1 MNIRYH
7 VELSEAER
15 CELTALVGGGKHYA
29 RKIKRAQILLAADSG
44 LSDDD
49 IAAAVAVGGST
60 VYRTKRRFVEG
71 NLEAALNEE
80 SRAGA
85 DRKLTSNEE
94 ALLVATACSS
104 PPEGRAR
111 WTLELLAGAMVK
123 LTDHDSLSRETV
135 RRRLAENHLKPWQK
149 DMWCIPKVDAEYV
162 ARMEDVLD
170 LYAEQPDPKR
180 PVVCFDESPSQ
191 LIGEA
196 RQPIPAAPGRLERF
210 DYEYRRNGVV
220 NLFVFLDAHRSW
232 RRVKVTGHRTAD
244 DFALCMREL
253 VDVDFPEAERI
264 RVVLDNLSTHTAA
277 ALYAAFPPAE
287 ARRVL
292 RRLDFHYTPK
302 HASWLNMVE
311 IEIGVLKGQCLDRRI
326 ESSDRLVAEIDV
338 WQSQRNQSGARIN
351 WMFSTDKAEPKWR
364 APIPIP
370 RSKSHNHCAEELA
383 ASRSK
388 GLARTRIRRGGM
400 NLACLRLSA
409 SPARVRGLPP
419 FPKGSPAI
427 PETLKRSATLMAP
440 PLLDD
445 FPARVGIVL
454 GPRGAESGRVWSEVL
469 LVDDAVLAANERL
482 DAAVAVGGRPG
493 DHPIARDHV
502 AVDEVGK
509 GAPAPPAPAQ

>member
-1 MNIRYH
+1 LTVSSSTEDRAVLGLDQKLDAARDAGGPPDEAGAFEGEHHLVHAGRRDLEVPLHVGFRGRLAEDTAIGVDEGQVLTLLVGERGKSSGTRAKQLIHSLIRLGVAIREEARMNIRYH

-15 CELTALVGGGKHYA
+15 CELAALVGGGKHYA

-49 IAAAVAVGGST
+49 TAAAVAVGGST

-80 SRAGA
+80 PRAGA
-85 DRKLTSNEE
+85 GRKLTSNEE
-94 ALLVATACSS
+94 ALLIATACSS

-180 PVVCFDESPSQ
+180 PVICFDESPTQ

-196 RQPIPAAPGRLERF
+196 RRPIPAAPGRLERF
-210 DYEYRRNGVV
+210 DYEYRRNGAV

-232 RRVKVTGHRTAD
+232 RRVKVTDHRTAD

-253 VDVDFPEAERI
+253 VDVAFPEAERI

-292 RRLDFHYTPK
+292 RRLEFHYTPK

-326 ESSDRLVAEIDV
+326 ESCDRLVAEIDV

-351 WMFSTDKAEPKWR
+351 WMFSTDKARTKMTR
-364 APIPIP
+364 AYPDP
-370 RSKSHNHCAEELA
+370 S
-383 ASRSK
+383 
-388 GLARTRIRRGGM
+388 
-400 NLACLRLSA
+400 
-409 SPARVRGLPP
+409 
-419 FPKGSPAI
+419 
-427 PETLKRSATLMAP
+427 LK
-440 PLLDD
+440 
-445 FPARVGIVL
+445 
-454 GPRGAESGRVWSEVL
+454 ES
-469 LVDDAVLAANERL
+469 
-482 DAAVAVGGRPG
+482 
-493 DHPIARDHV
+493 
-502 AVDEVGK
+502 
-509 GAPAPPAPAQ
+509 

>member
-80 SRAGA
+80 PRAGA
-85 DRKLTSNEE
+85 DRKLTGNEE

-277 ALYAAFPPAE
+277 LSTPPSRRPRRAACSGGSTSTTPPSTPAGSTWLRSRSACSKANVSIAE
-287 ARRVL
+287 SKAP
-292 RRLDFHYTPK
+292 TG
-302 HASWLNMVE
+302 WLPRSTSGSLSE
-311 IEIGVLKGQCLDRRI
+311 IEAAL
-326 ESSDRLVAEIDV
+326 ESTGCSPPTRP
-338 WQSQRNQSGARIN
+338 
-351 WMFSTDKAEPKWR
+351 EPKWR

-370 RSKSHNHCAEELA
+370 RSKKS
-383 ASRSK
+383 
-388 GLARTRIRRGGM
+388 
-400 NLACLRLSA
+400 
-409 SPARVRGLPP
+409 
-419 FPKGSPAI
+419 
-427 PETLKRSATLMAP
+427 
-440 PLLDD
+440 
-445 FPARVGIVL
+445 
-454 GPRGAESGRVWSEVL
+454 
-469 LVDDAVLAANERL
+469 
-482 DAAVAVGGRPG
+482 
-493 DHPIARDHV
+493 
-502 AVDEVGK
+502 
-509 GAPAPPAPAQ
+509 